1 MTENPFQIFYDIAIM
16 NYMDINALPSLY
28 VAISSL
34 ISLLIGKEKRN
45 LRWAFWICSL

>member
-28 VAISSL
+28 IAISSL
-34 ISLLIGKEKRN
+34 ISFLIVKEKNFGGR
-45 LRWAFWICSL
+45 FGSGHY